1 VAAAGPRADETA
13 GGLYVIEVE
22 NLTKKYGDR
31 TAVNDINFAV
41 KKGEVI
47 GFLGPNGAGKS
58 TTLRML
64 TGYLSPTAGQIRVG
78 GVDAVRD
85 PIAARRFIGYMP
97 ESVPLYREM
106 RVEEYLRY
114 RARLKGVRRSKVTER
129 VIASLELATITDV
142 RYRIIGQLSKG
153 YRSRVGLADALV
165 ADPPLLVL
173 DEPTAGLDPNQIRQV
188 RDLIRGMAGEKT
200 VLLSTHILPEV
211 ESTCGRVLI
220 IHKGHLVG
228 EGAPGELRGAGQ
240 GGQMLVVEARGP
252 REQLTKTLANVT
264 GVRRITDTV
273 VLADDLQPSLLR
285 YRLEVESAG
294 IAEAVSA
301 AVAAAG
307 CRLRELHREQTSLE
321 DVFASLTTA
330 DAAAAAA
337 HDHAAPEP
345 KPAQPEA
352 QPPGDRA

>member
-1 VAAAGPRADETA
+1 M
-13 GGLYVIEVE
+13 IEVE

-31 TAVNDINFAV
+31 TAVSAINFAV

-64 TGYLSPTAGQIRVG
+64 TGYLTPSAGNIRVG

-85 PIAARRFIGYMP
+85 PIGARRFIGYMP

-106 RVEEYLRY
+106 RVDEYLRY
-114 RARLKGVRRSKVTER
+114 RARLKGVKRARVTER
-129 VIASLELATITDV
+129 VNASLELASITDV

-220 IHKGHLVG
+220 INKGQLVG
-228 EGAPGELRGAGQ
+228 EGAPGDLRGAGQ
-240 GGQMLVVEARGP
+240 GGQMLVVEARVP
-252 REQLTKTLANVT
+252 RGQQDRLANALADVA
-264 GVRRITDTV
+264 GVRRI
-273 VLADDLQPSLLR
+273 ADRASIADETGAELQR
-285 YRLEVESAG
+285 FRLEVG
-294 IAEAVSA
+294 SA
-301 AVAAAG
+301 AVAEGVFAAVAAIG
-307 CRLRELHREQTSLE
+307 GTLRELHREQTSLE
-321 DVFASLTTA
+321 DVFARLTTA
-330 DAAAAAA
+330 DAAA
-337 HDHAAPEP
+337 DVPVEP
-345 KPAQPEA
+345 
-352 QPPGDRA
+352 PPPTTSEPTASQGESA

>member
-1 VAAAGPRADETA
+1 
-13 GGLYVIEVE
+13 VIEVE

-31 TAVNDINFAV
+31 TAVNEINFSV

-64 TGYLSPTAGQIRVG
+64 TGYLPPTAGSIRVG

-85 PIAARRFIGYMP
+85 PIGARRFIGYMP

-114 RARLKGVRRSKVTER
+114 RARLKGVRRAQLRAR
-129 VIASLELATITDV
+129 VSAALELAIISDV
-142 RYRIIGQLSKG
+142 RHRIIGQLSKG

-211 ESTCGRVLI
+211 ESTCGRVVI
-220 IHKGHLVG
+220 IDRGRLVG
-228 EGAPGELRGAGQ
+228 EGTPRELRGAGE
-240 GGQMLVVEARGP
+240 GSLMLVVEARGA
-252 REQLTKTLANVT
+252 REPLTAALRSAP
-264 GVRRITDTV
+264 GVRTVTDVALLEGQETGGGESS
-273 VLADDLQPSLLR
+273 PLLR
-285 YRLEVESAG
+285 FRLAVESASA
-294 IAEAVSA
+294 AEAVFS
-301 AVAAAG
+301 AVAAMGGDAK
-307 CRLRELHREQTSLE
+307 LRELHREQTSLE

-330 DAAAAAA
+330 DTAAEPPPAENA
-337 HDHAAPEP
+337 AAPEG
-345 KPAQPEA
+345 A
-352 QPPGDRA
+352 

>member
-1 VAAAGPRADETA
+1 M
-13 GGLYVIEVE
+13 IEVE

-64 TGYLSPTAGQIRVG
+64 TGYLAPSAGSIRVG
-78 GVDAVRD
+78 GVDAVKN
-85 PIAARRFIGYMP
+85 PIEARRFIGYMP

-114 RARLKGVRRSKVTER
+114 RARLKGVKRARVAER
-129 VIASLELATITDV
+129 VKASLELASISDV

-188 RDLIRGMAGEKT
+188 RDLIRSMAGEKT
-200 VLLSTHILPEV
+200 VVLSTHILPEV

-220 IHKGHLVG
+220 INKGQLVG
-228 EGAPGELRGAGQ
+228 EGAPGDLRGAGQ
-240 GGQMLVVEARGP
+240 GGQMLVVEARGA
-252 REQLTKTLANVT
+252 REQLERALGDVS
-264 GVRRITDTV
+264 GVRCVADTASI
-273 VLADDLQPSLLR
+273 LDEAGAELFR
-285 YRLEVESAG
+285 FRLEVESAAV
-294 IAEAVSA
+294 AEGVFA
-301 AVAAAG
+301 AVAALG
-307 CRLRELHREQTSLE
+307 GKLRELHREQTSLE
-321 DVFASLTTA
+321 DVFARLTTA
-330 DAAAAAA
+330 DTAAELPVEPPPPAASDASA
-337 HDHAAPEP
+337 NSAAPGEG
-345 KPAQPEA
+345 A
-352 QPPGDRA
+352 

>member
-1 VAAAGPRADETA
+1 MRPLEVWH
-13 GGLYVIEVE
+13 VIEVE

-64 TGYLSPTAGQIRVG
+64 TGYLTPSAGRIRVG
-78 GVDAVRD
+78 GVDAVKD

-114 RARLKGVRRSKVTER
+114 RARLKGVPRGQVKQR
-129 VIASLELATITDV
+129 VNASLELATITDV

-165 ADPPLLVL
+165 ADPPVLVL

-220 IHKGHLVG
+220 INKGHLVG
-228 EGAPGELRGAGQ
+228 EGTPGSLRGSRS
-240 GGQMLVVEARGP
+240 GGHMLVVEARGS
-252 REQLTKTLANVT
+252 REQLSNTL
-264 GVRRITDTV
+264 
-273 VLADDLQPSLLR
+273 
-285 YRLEVESAG
+285 
-294 IAEAVSA
+294 
-301 AVAAAG
+301 
-307 CRLRELHREQTSLE
+307 
-321 DVFASLTTA
+321 
-330 DAAAAAA
+330 
-337 HDHAAPEP
+337 
-345 KPAQPEA
+345 
-352 QPPGDRA
+352 

>member
-1 VAAAGPRADETA
+1 M
-13 GGLYVIEVE
+13 IEVE

-64 TGYLSPTAGQIRVG
+64 TGYLSPSAGRIRVG

-114 RARLKGVRRSKVTER
+114 RARLKGVRRAQVKARVT
-129 VIASLELATITDV
+129 AALELATITDV

-220 IHKGHLVG
+220 INKGRLVG
-228 EGAPGELRGAGQ
+228 EGAPGTLRGSSEGRF
-240 GGQMLVVEARGP
+240 MLVVEARGA
-252 REQLTKTLANVT
+252 REKLTQTLGAVR
-264 GVRRITDTV
+264 GVRRIADTALV
-273 VLADDLQPSLLR
+273 ADDGGSSLLR
-285 YRLEVESAG
+285 YRLEIDAEPV
-294 IAEAVSA
+294 AEAVFSA
-301 AVAAAG
+301 IAAAG
-307 CRLRELHREQTSLE
+307 CTLRELHREQTSLE

-330 DAAAAAA
+330 D
-337 HDHAAPEP
+337 HADASPFEPPPPAP
-345 KPAQPEA
+345 APEA
-352 QPPGDRA
+352 QAGSPGDGA